1 MAKLT
6 PKEAQEKHAR
16 RLKASIED
24 ITAGVARV
32 TEAPGK
38 KAAAK
43 ADKMLANLTE
53 KVRDGTWAK
62 RVAGVSLEDWKRHMT
77 EKGIPNIARGID
89 GAAAKTEDFFAQLFA
104 YQDGIKVELDRM
116 PDLTLEDSISRMTKW
131 VRDMAKFSKK

>member
-16 RLKASIED
+16 RLKASVPD
-24 ITAGVARV
+24 ITAGVERV

-53 KVRDGTWAK
+53 KVRDGTWAR
-62 RVAGVSLEDWKRHMT
+62 RVGEVSLEDWKKKMID
-77 EKGIPNIARGID
+77 KGIPNIAAGID
-89 GAAAKTEDFFAQLFA
+89 LAAAKTEDFFSQLFA
-104 YQDGIKVELDRM
+104 YQDTIKGKLERM
-116 PDLTLEDSISRMTKW
+116 PDLTLEDSITRMTTW

>member
-16 RLKASIED
+16 RLKASIAD
-24 ITAGVARV
+24 IEAGVNRV

-43 ADKMLANLTE
+43 ADKMLAGITE
-53 KVRDGTWAK
+53 SVRDGTWAR
-62 RVAGVSLEDWKRHMT
+62 RVGGVSLEEWK
-77 EKGIPNIARGID
+77 EKMVTKGVGRIAAGID
-89 GAAAKTEDFFAQLFA
+89 GAAAKTEDFFAQLFS
-104 YQDGIKVELDRM
+104 YQDGLQSKLQAM
-116 PDLTLEDSISRMTKW
+116 PDLTLEDSINRMTTW

>member
-24 ITAGVARV
+24 ITRGVDAM

-43 ADKMLANLTE
+43 SAKMLANLT
-53 KVRDGTWAK
+53 KSVQDGTWAK
-62 RVAGVSLEDWKRHMT
+62 RVGGVSLEEWRRHMKD
-77 EKGIPNIARGID
+77 KGIPRISAGID

-104 YQDGIKVELDRM
+104 YQDSIKGKLDAM
-116 PDLTLEDSISRMTKW
+116 PDLTLEDSISRMTTW

>member
-1 MAKLT
+1 MGKLT

-16 RLKASIED
+16 RLKASIGD
-24 ITAGVARV
+24 IEAGVGRV

-43 ADKMLANLTE
+43 ADKMLAGITE
-53 KVRDGTWAK
+53 SVRDGTWAR
-62 RVAGVSLEDWKRHMT
+62 RVGAVSLEDWKRAMT
-77 EKGIPNIARGID
+77 EKGIGRIAAGID

-104 YQDGIKVELDRM
+104 YQDGLKGKLNAM
-116 PDLTLEDSISRMTKW
+116 PDLTLEDSISRMTTW

>member
-1 MAKLT
+1 MSKLT

-16 RLKASIED
+16 NLKAAVPD
-24 ITAGVARV
+24 ITLGVNRV

-43 ADKMLANLTE
+43 ADKMLANLSE
-53 KVRDGTWAK
+53 KVRDGTWAA
-62 RVAGVSLEDWKRHMT
+62 RVSAVSLEEWKGHMIA
-77 EKGIPNIARGID
+77 KGIPRISAGID
-89 GAAAKTEDFFAQLFA
+89 GAAAKTEDFFAQLFT
-104 YQDGIKVELDRM
+104 YQDGIKGELDRM

>member
-16 RLKASIED
+16 NLKASVSD
-24 ITAGVARV
+24 ITLGVDRV

-43 ADKMLANLTE
+43 QAKMLANLTAS
-53 KVRDGTWAK
+53 VNDGTWAA
-62 RVAGVSLEDWKRHMT
+62 RVSAVSLEEWKTHMKT
-77 EKGIPNIARGID
+77 KGIPRISAGID
-89 GAAAKTEDFFAQLFA
+89 GAAAKTEDFFSQLFS
-104 YQDGIKVELDRM
+104 YQDTIKVALDKM